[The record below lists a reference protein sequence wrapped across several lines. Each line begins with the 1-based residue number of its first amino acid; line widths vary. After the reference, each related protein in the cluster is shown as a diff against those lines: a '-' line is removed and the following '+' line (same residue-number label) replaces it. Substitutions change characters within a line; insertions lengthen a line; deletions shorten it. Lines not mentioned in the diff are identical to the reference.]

1 MSITTIVK
9 KIRELNAEELKL
21 KNALNALYNEK
32 TELTKQWQNL
42 CSHPKEYREVLNRYY
57 SDDYGKTIPINPD
70 DYEYECGACGKKLEK
85 NSD

>member
-9 KIRELNAEELKL
+9 KIRELNSEELKL

-42 CSHPKEYREVLNRYY
+42 CSHPKEYREVVERYY
-57 SDDYGKTIPINPD
+57 DDDYGKMVSIDPK
-70 DYEYECGACGKKLEK
+70 DYKYECGACGKKLE
-85 NSD
+85 NTSD